1 MLKCVSIFAFASA
14 SLFALSVSSAYAD
27 DTASAVA
34 DKIATA
40 NTLIEQGLDDAV
52 GLKFVED
59 MTTKIGPRLAG
70 SEAEQRARNW
80 AVAELNALGFQNV
93 RVEAFSIPFWSRT
106 HESASISGAN
116 PQPLVI
122 TALGGSRPTPE
133 GGLTAEIV
141 RFESLSELAAAP
153 ADSVTGRIVFID
165 EHMTRTQDG
174 SGYGMAV
181 RKRGACAKV
190 GATKGAVA
198 CLIRSVGTQPHR
210 MPHTGGM
217 MRTGALGD
225 LPAAA
230 VSHPDADQLTRL
242 LSHGP
247 VSVNLDIGV
256 EYSESAASG
265 NVIAEVEGGAHKDEI
280 VLIGCHLDSWDLGT
294 GAVDDGAGCGIIVGA
309 ANLINQL
316 SGTPDRTIRVVLY
329 GAEEVGLFGGD
340 AYARKHT
347 DNLSNHVFAAES
359 DFGAGR
365 IWRLQTGFG
374 DGALD
379 YAATMQSVLEPLGIA
394 PSHNRATGGPDIGV
408 LHRAGVPVV
417 TPTQDGTDYFDLHHT
432 PDDTFDKIEP
442 DAFNQNVAAYAAMAY
457 LAADTGW
464 DFRKAATSDS
474 DDE

>member
-1 MLKCVSIFAFASA
+1 MLKCVSTLALASA
-14 SLFALSVSSAYAD
+14 SLLVLAVSTAHAD
-27 DTASAVA
+27 DAAPNIA
-34 DKIATA
+34 AKIETA
-40 NTLIEQGLDDAV
+40 NTLMDQGLDDAV

-80 AVAELNALGFQNV
+80 AVDELNTLGFQNV
-93 RVEAFSIPFWSRT
+93 RIEAFSIPFWSRT
-106 HESASISGAN
+106 HESASIVGAN
-116 PQPLVI
+116 AQPLVI
-122 TALGGSRPTPE
+122 TALGGSRATPD
-133 GGLTAEIV
+133 GGLIAEIV
-141 RFESLSELAAAP
+141 RFESLKELADAAEG
-153 ADSVTGRIVFID
+153 SLTGKIAFID

-181 RKRGACAKV
+181 RKRSQCAKV

-217 MRTGALGD
+217 ARDGALGD

-230 VSHPDADQLTRL
+230 VSQPDADQLTRL
-242 LSHGP
+242 LGHGP
-247 VSVNLDIGV
+247 VSVKLDIGI

-265 NVIAEVEGGAHKDEI
+265 NVIAEVTGGARKDEI

-294 GAVDDGAGCGIIVGA
+294 GALDDGAGCGIVVGA

-316 SGTPDRTIRVVLY
+316 SGTPERTIRVVLY

-340 AYARKHT
+340 AYARKHA

-359 DFGAGR
+359 DFGAGQ

-374 DGALD
+374 EGALD
-379 YAATMQSVLEPLGIA
+379 YAATLQSVLAPLGIT
-394 PSHNRATGGPDIGV
+394 PSHNRAAGGPDIRV
-408 LHRAGVPVV
+408 LHRSGVPVV
-417 TPTQDGTDYFDLHHT
+417 TPTQDGTDYFDFHHT

-442 DAFNQNVAAYAAMAY
+442 DAFNQNIAAYAAMAY

-464 DFRKAATSDS
+464 DFRKAATPNS